1 MRMCACRGTA
11 GFAHVSCLAEQA
23 KILYAEVEE
32 SNLDWE
38 VKDTRWKQWH
48 KCSLCEQDYYGVV
61 YCALGWAC
69 WKTYVGRPET
79 DHVRCCAMSVLG
91 NGLHAAKCY
100 EDALSVKEAELSML
114 RRLGASEDDMLIA
127 QGNLADTYGSL
138 GRKEEALQM
147 RRDVYSERL
156 KLDGEEHER
165 TMEAAY
171 NYASSLIY
179 NQRFEEARSVLRRTV
194 PMARRVLG
202 EGNRLSLM
210 MRWKYGKAI
219 CRADGAAL
227 EDVRESVTLLEETAR
242 TARRVLGGANPTALQ
257 IEQCLRGARATL
269 HARETGDMSA
279 IRKAVEAL
287 TPGDA

>member
-1 MRMCACRGTA
+1 
-11 GFAHVSCLAEQA
+11 
-23 KILYAEVEE
+23 LYAEVEE

-114 RRLGASEDDMLIA
+114 RRLGASEEHMLIT
-127 QGNLADTYGSL
+127 QSNLADSYQML
-138 GRKEEALQM
+138 GRLEEAL
-147 RRDVYSERL
+147 RLKRDVYSGRL
-156 KLDGEEHER
+156 KLLGEEHEASLS
-165 TMEAAY
+165 AAN
-171 NYASSLIY
+171 NYASSLMRLG
-179 NQRFEEARSVLRRTV
+179 RFEEAKSIQRKTLPV
-194 PMARRVLG
+194 ARRVLG
-202 EGNRLSLM
+202 ESNEITLRLRSTYAQSL
-210 MRWKYGKAI
+210 YLDA
-219 CRADGAAL
+219 GATL
-227 EDVRESVTLLEETAR
+227 EDCRESVTMLEDVAR
-242 TARRVLGGANPTALQ
+242 IARRVFGGTHPLAVGF
-257 IEQCLRGARATL
+257 EGSLRIARAAL
-269 HARETGDMSA
+269 AAREGDDVSA
-279 IRKAVEAL
+279 LCDGVAAM